1 MINNEEILIFKKEN
15 NQSNFDSTFDFILKI
30 AKGVA
35 IEMNQQYID
44 VDSFLHALQYVNLN
58 NFAIAVFSKMIGQT
72 FSKIGKKTGG
82 EEFLS
87 FAEGKD
93 IDFDSNMKMFIE
105 EAKKHFKNEK
115 ICSLN

>member
-72 FSKIGKKTGG
+72 FSKIGKKS
-82 EEFLS
+82 EEKS
-87 FAEGKD
+87 F
-93 IDFDSNMKMFIE
+93 FI
-105 EAKKHFKNEK
+105 
-115 ICSLN
+115 CRR